1 MESLDRYVRMGWHE
15 YRKKEDKTMSEH
27 VKAYVE
33 QKVKEMMAAHSCSV
47 EAKAV
52 GQKWLDALGTEHE
65 AEETKHL
72 LAELEHDIVTVDG
85 LIAFAASETG
95 AQVFGKEK
103 AVQVEAHARELKKS
117 GAKYCDCPACAAVY
131 AILEKKDEMI

>member
-95 AQVFGKEK
+95 AQVWQRKGSAGRGTCKRIKEIRCKVLRLPGVCGSICNSGKK
-103 AVQVEAHARELKKS
+103 
-117 GAKYCDCPACAAVY
+117 G
-131 AILEKKDEMI
+131 